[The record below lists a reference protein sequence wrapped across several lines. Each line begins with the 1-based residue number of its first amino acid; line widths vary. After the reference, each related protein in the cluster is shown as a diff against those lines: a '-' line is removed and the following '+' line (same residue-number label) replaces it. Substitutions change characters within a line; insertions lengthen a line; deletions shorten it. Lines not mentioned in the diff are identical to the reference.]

1 LARNLK
7 PGLKKR
13 WALRSN
19 IRIGVF
25 HETAL
30 SNRRRFFIAYSYY
43 IVLNRT
49 IKNPADGG
57 IFSMCNLQKI
67 IA

>member
-1 LARNLK
+1 M
-7 PGLKKR
+7 
-13 WALRSN
+13 
-19 IRIGVF
+19 
-25 HETAL
+25 L